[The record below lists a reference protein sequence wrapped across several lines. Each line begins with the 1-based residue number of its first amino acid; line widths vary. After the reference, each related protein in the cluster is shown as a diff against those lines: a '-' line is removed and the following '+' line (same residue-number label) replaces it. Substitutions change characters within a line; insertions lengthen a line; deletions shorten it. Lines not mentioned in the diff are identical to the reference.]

1 MASKLLTKTLKEQL
15 RTIINEM
22 SAIST
27 ANIAIDFMK
36 WHTTVLRKKIMMSTR
51 CWWIKSFYVD
61 CNKKLTVKLTKLPS
75 FITLS
80 YVKKISGVE
89 VELGT
94 YKKYLFSKSKS
105 TSLYH
110 VLELVR
116 VMKSPYYPCIST
128 DKCLWKRRLNFILH
142 IVWFCLHFEIFWLN

>member
-1 MASKLLTKTLKEQL
+1 M
-15 RTIINEM
+15 
-22 SAIST
+22 ISSSS
-27 ANIAIDFMK
+27 IP
-36 WHTTVLRKKIMMSTR
+36 LCYEKKIMMSTR

-80 YVKKISGVE
+80 YTMLKRLVVLK
-89 VELGT
+89 LNWGT

-110 VLELVR
+110 VLELVWA
-116 VMKSPYYPCIST
+116 MKSPYYSCIST
-128 DKCLWKRRLNFILH
+128 DKCLWKNKLQLYFTHCLVLFTPRNFLTK
-142 IVWFCLHFEIFWLN
+142 LGRQQLGGRY